1 MQSSREHTREPIHTL
16 FALWEVPTGMGIH
29 KRQLYYNERKQA
41 EMTVE
46 NKEKLLLEELRI
58 DSEFESVIP
67 PLTQQEFNQLREN
80 ILEDKEVFHPI
91 IVWDNTIVD
100 GHNRYKILKEH
111 PNLLFRIRKL
121 DFVDRYEAIIWICKN
136 QIGRRN
142 LSDAQLTIL
151 IGHRLEAE
159 KMRRGGDRKSSKV
172 KSKPQN
178 EVLILG
184 QNLTSQKIASEYG
197 ISKATVERAGEFVRA
212 LDIAREF
219 DPNIERDIM
228 AGEINPPKK
237 DVIHIGKAP
246 KEEVPELVAQL
257 REQKKTSSKKSAGDS
272 ISTISARMAEDKP
285 PATEKDMMVSL
296 QAAVK
301 TLIRTFETTFRYY
314 PKMLEKAEHRSSLK
328 RILNELIKY
337 LNKIE
342 GEST

>member
-1 MQSSREHTREPIHTL
+1 
-16 FALWEVPTGMGIH
+16 MGIH
-29 KRQLYYNERKQA
+29 KGQLNYNERKQA

-46 NKEKLLLEELRI
+46 NKEKLLLEDLVI
-58 DSEFESVIP
+58 DSEFADIIP
-67 PLTQQEFNQLREN
+67 PLAQLEFDQLQKN
-80 ILEDKEVFHPI
+80 ILEDQEVYHPI
-91 IVWDNTIVD
+91 VVWGTTILD
-100 GHNRYKILKEH
+100 GHKRYEILKKN
-111 PNLLFRIRKL
+111 PQIPFRTRRLNFEDK
-121 DFVDRYEAIIWICKN
+121 YEAMSWICKN